1 MLTEKIHKAIVFAE
15 KAHRKQK
22 RKGSKAPYIIH
33 PLSVALIL
41 ARLDSEEDV
50 IISSLLHDTVEDC
63 GVSHEEIRDLFGE
76 NVAFLVD
83 EVTEKGSG
91 WLERKESIMERI
103 ATMSKEALIVK
114 SADMLHNMSD
124 LLLDIEEVGDSAFDK
139 FAVPKEEKIKH
150 CQSVLE
156 EIEKA
161 WPENPLLEELKK
173 KINHLNS

>member
-41 ARLDSEEDV
+41 ARLGSDEDV
-50 IISSLLHDTVEDC
+50 IVSSLLHDTVEDC
-63 GVSHEEIRDLFGE
+63 GVSLEEVRELFGE
-76 NVAFLVD
+76 NVALLVD
-83 EVTEKGSG
+83 EVTEKGKG
-91 WLERKESIMERI
+91 WVERKESIIERMKN
-103 ATMSKEALIVK
+103 MSKDALLVK

-124 LLLDIEEVGDSAFDK
+124 LLLDIEEVGEKAFNK
-139 FAVPKEEKIKH
+139 FAVPKEEKLRH
-150 CQSVLE
+150 CETVLR
-156 EIEKA
+156 EIERV